1 MDVRTE
7 EGSMAVEVADTY
19 SLSSSLAAATP
30 RRPELGG
37 LAACIED
44 ARRAAL
50 DADRGPAEPNQ
61 FHPLRGRIEAVRTK
75 LPPLYRDAVV
85 EPFARELDR
94 IGDSGFTRVLTQ
106 DPSREGSAGLL
117 LDCAQAILQQGEG
130 YAAEATDAFQEV
142 VSDLYDGFLSAED
155 RRGVKPPDLG
165 TIAPLVKWG
174 NPDFG
179 PYTWPVDATKSLR
192 LKAGVVNLPPAN
204 RNGAIL
210 AWAALGHE
218 AAGHDILH
226 ADKGLQAELTDAL
239 RDKVGKLSG
248 TLAHDLADY
257 WADRIDETASD
268 VLGILNM
275 GPAAAIGLVG
285 YFRGLNAAWG
295 SGPSLRN
302 DGPEDDP
309 HPADIVRGMLA
320 AETVRLLSFS
330 AAKAWGDAIDAEV
343 AKDTKSISLGGQVVP
358 AELARQS
365 ARAVADTLVN
375 YKAKALERHAL
386 GSIQNWR
393 NTDETKVA
401 RVGAALRSGS
411 AVPSALLTG
420 TYAAHVVSAAV
431 VESLADGSRTASLFQ
446 RAVAALKAMHDGNP
460 SWGPLFVAHP
470 GDITRDVLYTR
481 HRVTGDSGA
490 GELSS

>member
-1 MDVRTE
+1 MK
-7 EGSMAVEVADTY
+7 VEVADTY
-19 SLSSSLAAATP
+19 ALSSSLAAASP

-61 FHPLRGRIEAVRTK
+61 FHLLRGRIEAVRTK

-94 IGDSGFTRVLTQ
+94 IGESGFARVLIR
-106 DPSREGSAGLL
+106 DPHREGSAGLL

-179 PYTWPVDATKSLR
+179 PYTWPIDATKSLG
-192 LKAGVVNLPPAN
+192 LKAGIVNLPPAN
-204 RNGAIL
+204 RQSAIL

-218 AAGHDILH
+218 TAGHDVLH

-239 RDKVGKLSG
+239 RDKVGRLESP
-248 TLAHDLADY
+248 LARDLADY

-295 SGPSLRN
+295 SGPLLRN
-302 DGPEDDP
+302 DGPDEDP

-320 AETVRLLSFS
+320 AETVRMLSFS
-330 AAKAWGDAIDAEV
+330 GAKSWADAIDGEV
-343 AKDTKSISLGGQVVP
+343 AKDTKRISLAGQVIPV
-358 AELARQS
+358 ELARQS
-365 ARAVADTLVN
+365 ARAVAEILVQ
-375 YKAKALERHAL
+375 YKAKALEHHAL

-393 NTDETKVA
+393 NSDEAKVA

-411 AVPSALLTG
+411 AVPSALLAG

-431 VESLADGSRTASLFQ
+431 VESLADGRRTATIFQ

-470 GDITRDVLYTR
+470 GDIARDVFYTR
-481 HRVTGDSGA
+481 HRISADMGN